1 MATPLALVLLVL
13 VLLLMAQLIQ
23 PKISTQT
30 PAINITTINFIQST
44 PFKHQVSSPASV
56 QPEEESPPK
65 ETEQQPKA
73 PITKPL
79 LLPQNSPS
87 FELDTMSLPRAQFS
101 APASLRDLAYEVKPQ
116 LAPAIEQ
123 PVKKAP
129 PLQTPLAPQFTLN
142 LFPLHT
148 PQPIYP
154 RRARSRGIEGTVKVG
169 FTIEPNGKVSNID
182 ILNATPSGVFDN
194 ATRRSVAQWKFKP
207 QLLEG
212 KPTRRRVEQTIRF
225 TLKR

>member
-23 PKISTQT
+23 PKINTQT
-30 PAINITTINFIQST
+30 PAINITTINFIQAT
-44 PFKHQVSSPASV
+44 PFKPQVSSPAPL
-56 QPEEESPPK
+56 QPEEELPPK
-65 ETEQQPKA
+65 ATEQPSP

-79 LLPQNSPS
+79 RLPKNSPN
-87 FELDTMSLPRAQFS
+87 FELDTISLPKAQFS
-101 APASLRDLAYEVKPQ
+101 APTSLSDLVYEAKPQ
-116 LAPAIEQ
+116 PVPAIEQ
-123 PVKKAP
+123 PVQKAP
-129 PLQTPLAPQFTLN
+129 PLQAPLTPQFTLN

-169 FTIEPNGKVSNID
+169 FIIEPNGKVSNID